1 MKPKIFSLLV
11 LFLIPL
17 AARGANRPEEEQN
30 KVDWLLTEVANSK
43 ATFIRNGKEY
53 EAARAVEH
61 LKFKLL
67 FAGRR
72 VQTARQFIVGV
83 ASRSRET
90 GKPYEIRLAEADRC
104 RSKNGFSNGWSSTK
118 RANSRAGS
126 PPRAVKPLSLFSASR

>member
-90 GKPYEIRLAEADRC
+90 GKPYEIRLADGRQMPLEEWLLERLVVYEKGEFARRQSAPRC
-104 RSKNGFSNGWSSTK
+104 
-118 RANSRAGS
+118 
-126 PPRAVKPLSLFSASR
+126 